1 MRTICLDFDGV
12 LHLYRSP
19 WTTAGEV
26 LDGPV
31 DGAQDFCRQ
40 LLAEGYAV
48 VISSTRAS
56 FKAGREVM
64 ERWLREHDFPK
75 EVQVAEGEK
84 PPAMLYLDDRGYRF
98 NGNFSEVTAFIHGDI
113 RPWNKKGN

>member
-1 MRTICLDFDGV
+1 MKTICLDFDGV

-31 DGAQDFCRQ
+31 DGAQDFCRH

-48 VISSTRAS
+48 VVLSTRAS
-56 FKAGREVM
+56 FKAGRQAM
-64 ERWLREHDFPK
+64 DDWLRHHDFPK
-75 EVQVAEGEK
+75 EVQIAEGEK
-84 PPAMLYLDDRGYRF
+84 PPAVLYVDDRALRF
-98 NGNFSEVTAFIHGDI
+98 NGDFAEVMAFVQGDMT
-113 RPWNKKGN
+113 PWNKKGG